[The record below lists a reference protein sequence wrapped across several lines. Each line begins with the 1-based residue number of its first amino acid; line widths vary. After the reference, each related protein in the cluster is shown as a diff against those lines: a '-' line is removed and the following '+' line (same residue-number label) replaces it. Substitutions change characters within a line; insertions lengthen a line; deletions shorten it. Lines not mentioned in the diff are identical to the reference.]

1 MRALRSVMCQ
11 SFDDLEIIVV
21 DDGSTDDT
29 TAIVEAAQVPN
40 LTLIRHPQNQGAAA
54 ARNTG
59 IRASRGRY
67 VAFLD
72 SDDVWAPEKLS
83 RQLSKLE
90 HTQADIMACTS
101 GYWLHRHG
109 TKVSI
114 PNDLSPG
121 QFRQQILFGCSI
133 SPGATLVVD
142 RRVFDKIGFFDV
154 TLRRL
159 EDWDWLLRFA
169 EHYDMT
175 SVTEPLADVYLEPTS
190 RPELVLDALRRIR
203 TTHLR
208 RLSSWTARRQLLSS
222 VLVEHAAVMNR
233 SGKPLHAVLI
243 ILASLLLYP
252 FRNAAFYR
260 TISRSLLRK
269 SRYLHVR
276 TV

>member
-1 MRALRSVMCQ
+1 MRALRSVTCQ

-21 DDGSTDDT
+21 DDGSTDET
-29 TAIVEAAQVPN
+29 VAIVEAAHIPN
-40 LTLIRHPQNQGAAA
+40 LTLIRHPWNQGAAA

-72 SDDVWAPEKLS
+72 SDDVWAPEKLT
-83 RQLSKLE
+83 RQLSKLDRVL
-90 HTQADIMACTS
+90 ADIMACTS
-101 GYWLHRHG
+101 GYCLHRHG

-133 SPGATLVVD
+133 SPGTTLVVD

-233 SGKPLHAVLI
+233 SGKPLCAVLI
-243 ILASLLLYP
+243 ILASLALYP

-260 TISRSLLRK
+260 TISRAFLRK
-269 SRYLHVR
+269 SRHFQVQAI
-276 TV
+276 